1 MYWSSQGGALHQR
14 RVVCREQEP
23 GLPLCRKVCAAV
35 GGTPYQMTDNALGF
49 FLQIFLVDVV
59 QLEPFNASL
68 IIFLGRAW
76 DAVTDPAIG
85 FLVSKSP
92 GTKYGKLIPWIA
104 CSMPFGVL
112 CYCMM
117 WSSLPDATP
126 TALKFLWYLFMYSFF
141 QTCMTCHHVPYPSLT
156 MFLGGTQG
164 DRDSATAYRMGMEEL
179 STLLGSGIQGQMV
192 GSYHARMN
200 GCSVSNETLPNTS
213 TSGLTGSLDNTRRAY
228 LFASLVLGSVYCL
241 SCLVLIFGVKE
252 QPGPPRPLGKVELL
266 FASCLRM
273 LVGHKPYTQLLCGFL
288 FASLA
293 FQITRRIF
301 AFFCT
306 HAAGL
311 ARKFQ
316 HLVLLM
322 LITPSLSIPF
332 WQWFLG
338 RKKTAA
344 SVGLALIIPALV
356 AVTQVMHSFLAF
368 IFPVTV
374 AGCSM
379 AVLYLLPRSML
390 PDAVDDF
397 MLRNPGCLNLEALFY
412 SFYVFFNKFGGL
424 AVGISTLSLQFAGY
438 HAGDCTTNSSVV
450 LTLQLLMA
458 PVPIS
463 LLLTAIIIFC
473 LHPINT
479 RYNQN
484 KPWLEARELTGT
496 DVDALRSQDVLLSGK
511 AIASCC
517 FLFPVPKAWFAS
529 CPLSCPS
536 GQIQG
541 ALTPHQSCFLQ
552 GLALLVFWQVL
563 TDLGKADPCSPPGT
577 GCSASKE
584 GHWGAEVS
592 LRLVGKHTQRTLGLF
607 SKGNSF

>member
-1 MYWSSQGGALHQR
+1 MLPAGHEDAEMHRSSQGGALQQS
-14 RVVCREQEP
+14 RVVCREEEP
-23 GLPLCRKVCAAV
+23 GLPLCRKVCYAV
-35 GGTPYQMTDNALGF
+35 GGIPYQMTGNALGF
-49 FLQIFLVDVV
+49 FLQIFLLDVV
-59 QLEPFNASL
+59 QLEPFYASS

-92 GTKYGKLIPWIA
+92 RTKYGKLVPWIA

-126 TALKFLWYLFMYSFF
+126 AALKFLWYLFMYSFF
-141 QTCMTCHHVPYPSLT
+141 QTCMTSKSQEKRVPLKVASSAACRDEGGDEQQTREAAAGAVFELCSPQCHHVPYSSLT

-164 DRDSATAYRMGMEEL
+164 DRDSATAYRMGMEVF

-200 GCSVSNETLPNTS
+200 GCSTSNETLSNTS
-213 TSGLTGSLDNTRRAY
+213 TSGLTGSLDNTRKAY

-252 QPGPPRPLGKVELL
+252 QPGPLRPLGKVELP

-273 LVGHKPYTQLLCGFL
+273 LVGHKPYTQLLCAFL

-293 FQITRRIF
+293 FQITQGIF

-311 ARKFQ
+311 GGKFQ
-316 HLVLLM
+316 HLVLIM
-322 LITPSLSIPF
+322 LVTASLSIPF

-338 RKKTAA
+338 RFGKKTAA
-344 SVGLALIIPALV
+344 SLGLALIIPALV
-356 AVTQVMHSFLAF
+356 AVTQVMHNFLAF
-368 IFPVTV
+368 IFPVMV

-379 AVLYLLPRSML
+379 AVLYLLPWSML

-412 SFYVFFNKFGGL
+412 SFYVFFNKFAGGL
-424 AVGISTLSLQFAGY
+424 AVGISTLSLHFAGY
-438 HAGDCTTNSSVV
+438 HAGDCTSNPSVV

-463 LLLTAIIIFC
+463 LLLIAIFVFC
-473 LHPINT
+473 LHPIGEE
-479 RYNQN
+479 RR
-484 KPWLEARELTGT
+484 KEMRMEMEAMG
-496 DVDALRSQDVLLSGK
+496 
-511 AIASCC
+511 
-517 FLFPVPKAWFAS
+517 
-529 CPLSCPS
+529 
-536 GQIQG
+536 
-541 ALTPHQSCFLQ
+541 HQVQ
-552 GLALLVFWQVL
+552 
-563 TDLGKADPCSPPGT
+563 P
-577 GCSASKE
+577 E
-584 GHWGAEVS
+584 
-592 LRLVGKHTQRTLGLF
+592 
-607 SKGNSF
+607 